1 MASLTIIDH
10 SPHQPEPSPP
20 VATASN
26 LILIDNYDSFT
37 WNIYQYLV
45 LEGATVHVFRNDK
58 ITVEEL
64 IEKKP
69 TQLIISPGPGHPQ
82 TDSGVSRDAIRHF
95 AGKIPVLGV
104 CMGLQCMFDVYGGEV
119 SSAGEWLHGKTSPLT
134 HDAKGVFAGLPQGLP
149 VTRYHS
155 LAGTHL
161 TLPERLE
168 VTAWVDKPDGSA
180 GIIQGVRHKE
190 FVLEG
195 VQFHPES
202 ILTAEGRVMIKNFL
216 HMQGGTWEEN
226 ERLQKAASASNAKPA
241 APKPQ
246 KNNILQTIYASRKV
260 AVAKQKEIPSQRMAD
275 LQAAYDLNAAPPLV
289 PFVSR
294 LKQTPFDV
302 SLMAEIKRGS
312 PSKGVFALET
322 QAPVQAHKYALAGAS
337 VISVLTEPEWFK
349 GSIEDLRAVRQVLN
363 GMPNRPAIL
372 RKEFIFE
379 EYQILEARLAGADTV
394 LLIVKMLEVELLE
407 RLYKYSQSLGMEPLV
422 EVQNAD
428 EMTIAVKLG
437 AKAIGVNNRNL
448 ETFEV
453 DINTTG
459 RLRSMVADTTVIC
472 ALSGIN
478 KHQDVLDCKK
488 DGINA
493 VLVGEAIMRAPD
505 ASVFISELCSGS
517 KPPPKDNSL
526 EKLHVKICGIRSVE
540 AALEAVKAGADFIGV
555 NLVPGARRAVSH
567 EVALAISDAVHSA
580 TKPSGASAKLSIP
593 ALSATDFFSLT
604 TSNLKTPRTQV
615 VGIFQ
620 NQPLSEVLEKQR
632 LYNLDLVQ
640 LHGEEPIE
648 WAKAIPVPVIR
659 CFKPGH
665 PSLGIRGYHAVP
677 LLDSG
682 AGSGKL
688 LDVSSV
694 KEVLRKDPNFR
705 IFLAGGLN
713 PENVAEAVNALGE
726 YSSQVIGVDVSSGVE
741 EDGKQSLAKITAFVN
756 AGKAIR

>member
-64 IEKKP
+64 IKKNP

-226 ERLQKAASASNAKPA
+226 ERLQKAASVSSAKPA

-246 KNNILQTIYASRKV
+246 KNNILQNIYASRRV
-260 AVAKQKEIPSQRMAD
+260 AVAKQKEIPSQRMSD

-459 RLRSMVADTTVIC
+459 RLRSMVPDTTIIC

-478 KHQDVLDCKK
+478 KYQDVLDCKK
-488 DGINA
+488 DGVNA

-526 EKLHVKICGIRSVE
+526 EKLHVKICGTRSVE

-580 TKPSGASAKLSIP
+580 TKSSEASAKLSIP
-593 ALSATDFFSLT
+593 ASSATDFFSLT
-604 TSNLKTPRTQV
+604 TNNLKTPRTQV

-694 KEVLRKDPNFR
+694 KEILRKDPDFR

-741 EDGKQSLAKITAFVN
+741 EDGKQSLARITAFVN

>member
-1 MASLTIIDH
+1 MPSLDIIDH
-10 SPHQPEPSPP
+10 SPHQPDPSPP

-58 ITVEEL
+58 ITVDEL
-64 IEKKP
+64 IKLNP

-161 TLPERLE
+161 TLPECLE
-168 VTAWVDKPDGSA
+168 VTARVAKPNDAA
-180 GIIQGVRHKE
+180 GIIQGVRHKKY
-190 FVLEG
+190 VLEG

-202 ILTAEGRVMIKNFL
+202 ILTAEGRVMIRNFL
-216 HMQGGTWEEN
+216 HMQGGTWEEDAQ
-226 ERLQKAASASNAKPA
+226 LQKAASATSTSVAASKP
-241 APKPQ
+241 P
-246 KNNILQTIYASRKV
+246 KNNILQTIYANRKA
-260 AVAKQKEIPSQRMAD
+260 AVAKQKEIPSQRMSD

-289 PFVSR
+289 PFISR
-294 LKQTPFDV
+294 LRQSPFDV
-302 SLMAEIKRGS
+302 ALMAEIKRGS
-312 PSKGVFALET
+312 PSKGVFALEV
-322 QAPVQAHKYALAGAS
+322 QAPVQARKYALAGAS

-349 GSIEDLRAVRQVLN
+349 GSIEDLRAVRQVLD

-394 LLIVKMLEVELLE
+394 LLIVKMLDVDLLE
-407 RLYKYSQSLGMEPLV
+407 RLYNYSLSLGMEPLV

-459 RLRSMVADTTVIC
+459 RLRSMVSDATIIC

-478 KHQDVLDCKK
+478 KHQDVLDCKR

-493 VLVGEAIMRAPD
+493 VLVGEAIMKAPD
-505 ASVFISELCSGS
+505 ATVFISELCSGS
-517 KPPPKDNSL
+517 KPAPKNNL
-526 EKLHVKICGIRSVE
+526 PEKLNVKICGVRTVE

-555 NLVPGARRAVSH
+555 NFVPGAKRAASH
-567 EVALAISDAVHSA
+567 EVALAISEAVHSSF
-580 TKPSGASAKLSIP
+580 KPSEGPNSLSIP
-593 ALSATDFFSLT
+593 ASVATDFFSLT
-604 TSNLKTPRTQV
+604 SRNLKTPRTQV
-615 VGIFQ
+615 VGVFQ

-659 CFKPGH
+659 CFKPSH
-665 PSLGIRGYHAVP
+665 PAVGIRGYHVVP

-694 KEVLRKDPNFR
+694 KEVLQKDPDLR

-726 YSSQVIGVDVSSGVE
+726 FSSQVIGVDVSSGVE
-741 EDGKQSLAKITAFVN
+741 TDGKQSLARIDAFVK
-756 AGKAIR
+756 AGKAI